1 MNTKLS
7 LIVLTLLVFALGWTT
22 GLMVT
27 GLVTDLSSQGAE
39 SPVSLHNLKNGNVE
53 RFSPSDFVAEEQI
66 HVYDDRIVLD
76 IEDARWAK
84 FTNTNSMDPFFDT
97 GANGIEVAVTSPGQ
111 LHVGDVISFTVEE
124 SDRVLIHR
132 IVGFGYDEEGWFAIT
147 KGDNNP
153 QPDPIKVRFGNIKG
167 VLVGVIY

>member
-7 LIVLTLLVFALGWTT
+7 LIVLALLVFALGWTT
-22 GLMVT
+22 SLI
-27 GLVTDLSSQGAE
+27 VTDLDFRGAE
-39 SPVSLHNLKNGNVE
+39 SPVNLHTLKNGNIE
-53 RFSPSDFVAEEQI
+53 RFSPGDFIAEDQI

-76 IEDARWAK
+76 VKDARWAK
-84 FTNTNSMDPFFDT
+84 FTNTNSMDPFFDI

-111 LHVGDVISFTVEE
+111 LHVGDVISFTIPE
-124 SDRVLIHR
+124 SNEPDRVLIHR
-132 IVGFGYDEEGWFAIT
+132 IVGFGYDKEGWFAIT

-153 QPDPIKVRFGNIKG
+153 QPDPIKVRFGDIKG